1 MPALDLVGIEMSWTS
16 ERARRNCTRARKPL
30 APRGVA
36 ELAPQYLSDRRFR
49 QRIAKLDMS
58 RNLVGGEL
66 QPAVLDDG
74 FLCKLHVLAHN
85 HHLHRLTRFVVLH
98 ADHPALEHALMHC
111 HDILDLVRK
120 DFES

>member
-1 MPALDLVGIEMSWTS
+1 MPALDLVGIEMSLTS

-85 HHLHRLTRFVVLH
+85 TTFT
-98 ADHPALEHALMHC
+98 ASP
-111 HDILDLVRK
+111 DLL
-120 DFES
+120 SCTPITPHSSTP